1 MRTLTLGEVCTRKLL
16 EEELESLRTCGA
28 FEKIDMVVKTNVD
41 GAIGL
46 EFRFKETLCWEPLK
60 FRCINVGLL
69 EAIETD
75 EDATDEELQRQ
86 YNERLRKARGCLLR
100 SDVEKENIGMSRG
113 GLLTARML
121 QRARARVQKWY

>member
-1 MRTLTLGEVCTRKLL
+1 MRTLTLGEVCTRTQR

-28 FEKIDMVVKTNVD
+28 FEKIDMEVKTNVD

-46 EFRFKETLCWEPLK
+46 EFRFEETLCWEPLK
-60 FRCINVGLL
+60 FRCSNVGLL

-86 YNERLRKARGCLLR
+86 YNERVRKAEGVFVAEGCR
-100 SDVEKENIGMSRG
+100 EGDRWYVSRRTVDG
-113 GLLTARML
+113 QDAAEG
-121 QRARARVQKWY
+121 KG